1 MKSSKLYF
9 IIIVILATI
18 LYNGCVTREVPV
30 EKNIYEFTAKSIDG
44 KDSSLSKYQ
53 GEIVLIVNV
62 ASKCGFTSQYAE
74 LQKLYETYKDKGF
87 IVLGFPCN
95 QFGSQEP
102 GDEKSI
108 QNFCQINYGVTFPL
122 FAKID
127 VNGKNA
133 HPLYRYL
140 TAIKSGLFGH
150 SIKWNFTK
158 FLINQQGVP
167 VERYASITAPKKIAK
182 DIEKII
188 NKKAR

>member
-1 MKSSKLYF
+1 
-9 IIIVILATI
+9 
-18 LYNGCVTREVPV
+18 V

-44 KDSSLSKYQ
+44 KESSLSKYQ

-62 ASKCGFTSQYAE
+62 ASKCGFTAQYAG

-102 GDEKSI
+102 EDEKSI
-108 QNFCQINYGVTFPL
+108 QNFCQVNYGVTFPL
-122 FAKID
+122 FTKIN

-133 HPLYRYL
+133 HPLYKYL
-140 TAIKSGLFGH
+140 TAIKSGLFG
-150 SIKWNFTK
+150 SRIKWNFTK

-188 NKKAR
+188 NKKVR